1 VNRKNLNIVFNKYSK
16 IFQNSVKNVLR
27 KKKKVASGDTL
38 RSILV
43 KPFSGENSS
52 GLYLYAN
59 KTFEFIQ
66 SGRRPG
72 RKNPP
77 YSAILRWVK
86 NKPVSLKFGYNEK
99 KAASAIMRGIGQK
112 GIAPTNI
119 AEQALSNIL
128 PSLIQEASV
137 AYIKDVETAIKKGK
151 DNVN

>member
-1 VNRKNLNIVFNKYSK
+1 MNRINLNRVFNKYAK
-16 IFQNSVKNVLR
+16 IFERKVKKVLR
-27 KKKKVASGDTL
+27 DNKKVATGNTI

-43 KPFSGENSS
+43 KPFSKANSS

-59 KTFEFIQ
+59 RTFEFIQ

-72 RKNPP
+72 KNPP
-77 YSAILRWVK
+77 YSAILSWVK
-86 NKPVSLKFGYNEK
+86 NKPVSLRFGYNEK

-119 AEQALSNIL
+119 AEQALSNVL
-128 PSLIQEASV
+128 PGLIQEASA

>member
-1 VNRKNLNIVFNKYSK
+1 MNRINLNIVFKKYSK

-27 KKKKVASGDTL
+27 KEKKVASGDTL

-43 KPFSGENSS
+43 KTFSNPNSS

-72 RKNPP
+72 KNPP

-112 GIAPTNI
+112 GIEPTNI

-128 PSLIQEASV
+128 PSLIQEASA
-137 AYIKDVETAIKKGK
+137 AYIRDVETAIKKGK